1 MKTLEEYTTNE
12 IPMTAQESNALFI
25 SVWRLFAESF
35 RNADITTRDGLVISW
50 PDVPLSVYNNAFLTG
65 KIHDPAI
72 LAARVS
78 EAASFA
84 RTKRQPGL
92 ITVCHDLLS
101 GRARTEIDA
110 ILARE
115 RYVPAMPLTG
125 MAGDLL
131 PLAAPG
137 HPALHIERAEDNG
150 LVLTDINCIAYGFPL
165 EAGRASLPRA
175 SLWQDAFPYVAFE
188 GNRAVSTATTFV
200 HRDYLYLALVA
211 TVPGARGKGYAQTI
225 VRHSLQRAHEATG
238 FKRTVLH
245 STNAGYP
252 VYRRLG
258 YRAAAQFTCYLPRS
272 PE

>member
-1 MKTLEEYTTNE
+1 MTNE
-12 IPMTAQESNALFI
+12 IPMTAQESKTLFS

-35 RNADITTRDGLVISW
+35 HNADITTRDGLVISW
-50 PDVPLSVYNNAFLTG
+50 PDVPLPIYNNIFLSG
-65 KIHDPAI
+65 NIHDPAI

-84 RTKRQPGL
+84 RTKRQSGL

-101 GRARTEIDA
+101 GRARTEMDA

-165 EAGRASLPRA
+165 ESGRASLPQA
-175 SLWQDAFPYVAFE
+175 SLWRDAFPYVAFE
-188 GNRAVSTATTFV
+188 GDRAVATATTFV
-200 HRDYLYLALVA
+200 HRDCLYLAFCRDR
-211 TVPGARGKGYAQTI
+211 PG
-225 VRHSLQRAHEATG
+225 
-238 FKRTVLH
+238 RT
-245 STNAGYP
+245 
-252 VYRRLG
+252 R
-258 YRAAAQFTCYLPRS
+258 
-272 PE
+272 

>member
-1 MKTLEEYTTNE
+1 MKTLGERMINE

-35 RNADITTRDGLVISW
+35 HNADITTRDGLVISW
-50 PDVPLSVYNNAFLTG
+50 PDVPLPVYNNIFFTG
-65 KIHDPAI
+65 NLHDPAI

-78 EAASFA
+78 EAALFA
-84 RTKRQPGL
+84 RTKRQPGF

-131 PLAAPG
+131 PLPAPG
-137 HPALHIERAEDNG
+137 HSALHIERAEDNG

-165 EAGRASLPRA
+165 ETGRASLPQA

-188 GNRAVSTATTFV
+188 EDRAVATATTFV
-200 HRDYLYLALVA
+200 HRDCLYLALVA
-211 TVPGARGKGYAQTI
+211 TVPDARGKGYAQTI

-238 FKRTVLH
+238 FTRTLLH
-245 STNAGYP
+245 ATNAGYP
-252 VYRRLG
+252 VYGRLG
-258 YRAAAQFTCYLPRS
+258 YRAAAQFTCYLPR
-272 PE
+272 